1 MLCLEQFS
9 RFRYPINTQKGKAYR
24 EKIKQHFSLNPLKIS
39 SFKEEKKE
47 DSSISHRSHPP
58 TPEKKPGRHLGDICI
73 TEMTPGDPGKK
84 GIPLAK
90 EGHTCKSSSLRRRKQ
105 PSP

>member
-39 SFKEEKKE
+39 SFKEEKRKIFQFHTAPTLQPQKRNPE
-47 DSSISHRSHPP
+47 DIW
-58 TPEKKPGRHLGDICI
+58 
-73 TEMTPGDPGKK
+73 
-84 GIPLAK
+84 GIYA
-90 EGHTCKSSSLRRRKQ
+90 SQR
-105 PSP
+105 

>member
-9 RFRYPINTQKGKAYR
+9 RFRYPIDTQNGKAYR
-24 EKIKQHFSLNPLKIS
+24 EKIKRRFSLNPLKPVLS
-39 SFKEEKKE
+39 GRKKE
-47 DSSISHRSHPP
+47 DFSISHGSHPA
-58 TPEKKPGRHLGDICI
+58 TPEKKPGRHPGDICI
-73 TEMTPGDPGKK
+73 TEMTPGDPRKN

-90 EGHTCKSSSLRRRKQ
+90 EGHTCKSSSLPRRKQ